1 MKKIVLVALSLL
13 LTSALVFGQEG
24 KKSQKDAEKAL
35 SAFNLDQSK
44 TEKLTEA
51 IQANDEAIKDA
62 EIAASAD
69 VWITRG
75 QIFNAAL
82 IKEAVINQ
90 LEPGNSLDF
99 AGLDVAA
106 IKSVE
111 SFGKALELAEKK
123 FQTRDALAGLKEVQP
138 YLTNSGVG
146 AFEQSNFGL
155 AYMNF
160 KKGLDVHQLILDNG
174 EESNVAS
181 KDDYDYLVYL
191 CGLSA
196 KSANMMAEAEEHFG
210 KLYEEK
216 YENSLVYEA
225 MYDIYSEKEGPEAAY
240 RFIEEGRVVFPDD
253 VSLLF
258 AEINH
263 YLKLQALDKLI
274 TKLKEAISKE
284 PSNISLYTTTGSVF
298 DNLYQ
303 REYKEEGGDHAK
315 GDEYFD
321 EALGY
326 YTKALEL
333 DPEYTDA
340 IYSIG
345 VLYYNHAAFL
355 AEQLNILADDM
366 SKEGLKKY
374 DLKKEELLA
383 QFDKALPW
391 FIKAEQ
397 TNPNEL
403 NVLIALKEIYAKK
416 DELELSTE
424 FKNRL
429 ETVQAGGSVESYF
442 KGRN

>member
-1 MKKIVLVALSLL
+1 MLVALTLL
-13 LTSALVFGQEG
+13 MSTALTFGQDG
-24 KKSQKDAEKAL
+24 KKAAKDAERAL

-44 TEKLTEA
+44 GEKLTEA
-51 IQANDEAIKDA
+51 IQASDIAIEDA
-62 EIAASAD
+62 EMMAD
-69 VWITRG
+69 PKTWITRG
-75 QIFNAAL
+75 QIYNAAL
-82 IKEAVINQ
+82 VRDAVINQ
-90 LEPGNSLDF
+90 LEPGNSLEFD
-99 AGLDVAA
+99 GLELAA

-111 SFGKALELAEKK
+111 SFMKALEMAEKK
-123 FQTRDALAGLKEVQP
+123 FETRDALTGLKEVQA

-160 KKGLDVHQLILDNG
+160 AKGLDVHQTLLDNG
-174 EESNVAS
+174 EESNVTS
-181 KDDYDYLVYL
+181 EDDYDYLVYL
-191 CGLSA
+191 CGIAA
-196 KSANMMAEAEEHFG
+196 KSAGMLEESEKHFTV
-210 KLYEEK
+210 LYDKK
-216 YENSLVYEA
+216 YENGVVYEA
-225 MYDIYSEKEGPEAAY
+225 MYDFYSEKEGPEAAY
-240 RFIEEGRVVFPDD
+240 RFLEEGRAAIPDD

-274 TKLKEAISKE
+274 TKLKEAIAKE
-284 PSNISLYTTTGSVF
+284 PQNISLYTTTGSVF

-303 REYKEEGGDHAK
+303 REYKKEEGADLEK

-321 EALGY
+321 QALEY
-326 YTKALEL
+326 YNKALEL

-345 VLYYNHAAFL
+345 VLYYNHAAFI
-355 AEQLNILADDM
+355 AQELNVLADDM

-374 DLKKEELLA
+374 DLKKDELLE

-391 FIKAEQ
+391 FVKAEQ
-397 TNPNEL
+397 TDPNDL

-424 FKNRL
+424 FKERL
-429 ETVQAGGSVESYF
+429 ETVQAGGTVTSYF